1 MNTQK
6 YVVVDIETTG
16 HSPAKGD
23 RIIQL
28 AMVTIENEIITDT
41 YTKFINPGRT
51 IPLFI
56 QDLTNISD
64 ADVADAHAFEFYAEE
79 IYEKMQDAIFVAH
92 NTNFDLPFLQAE
104 LKRSGMPKWQGITMD
119 TVELVRLMYPT
130 AFSFK
135 LQDIT
140 SELGIPLESAHRAD
154 DDAMAT
160 ALLFLR
166 AKNDLESLP
175 YDTLAFLHKRSFQ
188 LKSDLSRLFF
198 ELTQK
203 KRNAQSDQF
212 DRFQGVPLKPRNLFA
227 ADPNGSKSLP
237 RDWRQGLET
246 VFPNFE
252 RRPSQYEMMA
262 SIEDALTHKKELVI
276 EASTGMGKTI
286 AYLLPAANYAL
297 ESGKQVMIS
306 TYTTHLQDQLVLKEG
321 RMVEAFIGSPVRI
334 SLIKGLS
341 HYIDLAR
348 FVELLQGEDES
359 YDETFTIMQLLVWL
373 TATETG
379 DLNEINSSSGG
390 QFVLDKIR
398 RSHIRKLSKQEKKSD
413 FYEFALKQAQ
423 HAHIIVT
430 NHAFLLNQHLSK
442 KSILANVD
450 AYIWDEAHQV
460 IQAAVSQHEKTFVY
474 TQWKYIFG
482 QIGNLDDRQLFAALF
497 ETADRTGFSTVP
509 ELLKLES
516 LFQKFTSLFDEVS
529 SLMAVEFASKF
540 AASRHKKNASL
551 LSELSLEDGRFLEML
566 RYLNEWIDL
575 SQLVLQKAERLTEKN
590 IRDQLTIADW
600 RYWTEEMM
608 VKAVEFSEIFVFPL
622 TDEVSWIEGD
632 LRSLPTSLS
641 LYKRPFAVASL
652 VDKVVASAREDKA
665 IIWLSGTMT
674 VPANDRFIVNQIGIP
689 QHVPILKFEPPKD
702 FYQGAHVYI
711 VEDMPDIQQVS
722 QHEYIE
728 SVADAVIQTVIVT
741 EGRCFVLFTS
751 QDMLRKTVD
760 LIQDT
765 GLLDDYMLFAQ
776 GISSGSRM
784 KLLKSFQRFQKSV
797 LFGTNSFWEGV
808 DVPGDAL
815 RAVVVVRL
823 PFTSPDEPI
832 FKARSEIISREGINP
847 FLQYALPEAVLR
859 LRQGF
864 GRLIRSKNDK
874 GLFIVLDRRI
884 ETKSYGK
891 EFISALPKVKV
902 SKVSLEKMVTDIEA
916 WYNKQ

>member
-28 AMVTIENEIITDT
+28 AMVTIENGVITDT
-41 YTKFINPGRT
+41 YTKFIHPGRT

-56 QDLTNISD
+56 QDLTNITDEDVKD
-64 ADVADAHAFEFYAEE
+64 AKAFEFYAETVF
-79 IYEKMQDAIFVAH
+79 EKMQDAIFVAH

-104 LKRSGMPKWQGITMD
+104 LKRSGLPKWHGITMD

-130 AFSFK
+130 AFSYK

-203 KRNAQSDQF
+203 KRSAQADEF
-212 DRFQGVPLKPRNLFA
+212 DRFQGIPLKPRKSFSV
-227 ADPNGSKSLP
+227 DPEQQNSLS
-237 RDWRQGLET
+237 RDWREGLET

-252 RRPSQYEMMA
+252 KRPSQYGMMA
-262 SIEDALTHKKELVI
+262 SIEDALLHKKELVI

-286 AYLLPAANYAL
+286 AYLLPAVNYAL
-297 ESGKQVMIS
+297 GTGKQVMIS

-321 RMVEAFIGSPVRI
+321 QMVEKFIGSPVRI

-341 HYIDLAR
+341 HYIDLGR
-348 FVELLQGEDES
+348 FVELLHGDDES
-359 YDETFTIMQLLVWL
+359 YDETFTIMQVLVWL

-379 DLNEINSSSGG
+379 DLNELNSSSGG

-398 RSHIRKLSKQEKKSD
+398 RSHIRKLSKQEKKAD
-413 FYEFALKQAQ
+413 FYEFALNQAK
-423 HAHIIVT
+423 HAHVIVT

-460 IQAAVSQHEKTFVY
+460 VQAAVSQHEKTFVY

-482 QIGNLDDRQLFAALF
+482 QLGSFDDQQLFRALYDV
-497 ETADRTGFSTVP
+497 ANRTGFSTVP

-516 LFQKFTSLFDEVS
+516 LFLKFTTLFDEVS
-529 SLMAVEFASKF
+529 NVLAVEFSAKF
-540 AASRHKKNASL
+540 ASSRHKKNASL
-551 LSELSLEDGRFLEML
+551 LSELYLEDSRFLELL

-575 SQLVLQKAERLTEKN
+575 SQLILQKAERLTEKT
-590 IRDQLTIADW
+590 IQDQLTIADW

-632 LRSLPTSLS
+632 MRSLPTSLS

-652 VDKVVASAREDKA
+652 VDKVVADARQDKA
-665 IIWLSGTMT
+665 VIWLSGTMT
-674 VPANDRFIVNQIGIP
+674 VPADERFIVNQIGIP
-689 QHVPILKFEPPKD
+689 HQVPILKFEPPKD

-832 FKARSEIISREGINP
+832 FKARSEVIAREGINP
-847 FLQYALPEAVLR
+847 FLHYALPEAVLR

-884 ETKSYGK
+884 ETKSYGR

-916 WYNKQ
+916 WYNKH